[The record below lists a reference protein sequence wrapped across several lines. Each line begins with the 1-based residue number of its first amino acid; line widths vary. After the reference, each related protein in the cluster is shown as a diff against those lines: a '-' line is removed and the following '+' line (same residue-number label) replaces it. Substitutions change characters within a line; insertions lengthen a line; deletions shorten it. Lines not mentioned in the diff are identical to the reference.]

1 VPQDD
6 LQAWSEGSR
15 EGTVSDY
22 SAIRFSVR
30 DHVAEVRID
39 RPPANAL
46 NMDLYREL
54 RDAFTTISESEPTEI
69 RAAILTGTGKY
80 FCAGRDMKSADKDPV
95 EKRNA
100 MNRAAHFA
108 VYHCAVPLIA
118 AVNGAALGGGLTFV
132 LESDII
138 VAAQNA
144 TFGLPEI
151 NIGLAGGLAA
161 TRRGLNIY
169 QGRKLYFTGRSVD
182 AAYMHTAG
190 VVDTVTSADDLMDAA
205 WELASDIASK
215 SPVAVRAAKWSANEI
230 EKILDYEQA
239 NRAIQS
245 RVTLGL
251 AATEDHK
258 EAIRAFAEKRDP
270 VFKGR

>member
-1 VPQDD
+1 
-6 LQAWSEGSR
+6 
-15 EGTVSDY
+15 
-22 SAIRFSVR
+22 
-30 DHVAEVRID
+30 
-39 RPPANAL
+39 
-46 NMDLYREL
+46 
-54 RDAFTTISESEPTEI
+54 
-69 RAAILTGTGKY
+69 
-80 FCAGRDMKSADKDPV
+80 
-95 EKRNA
+95 

-144 TFGLPEI
+144 TFWLPEI

-182 AAYMHTAG
+182 AAYMHTVG
-190 VVDTVTSADDLMDAA
+190 VVDTVTSGDDLMDAA
-205 WELASDIASK
+205 WELANDIASK

>member
-1 VPQDD
+1 MP
-6 LQAWSEGSR
+6 E
-15 EGTVSDY
+15 Y
-22 SAIRFSVR
+22 SGIHFSVT
-30 DHVAEVRID
+30 DHVAEVRLD

-46 NMDLYREL
+46 NMDLYREI
-54 RDAFTTISESEPTEI
+54 RDAFTVISESEPTDI

-80 FCAGRDMKSADKDPV
+80 FCAGRDMKSADRDPV

-138 VAAQNA
+138 LAAESA

-151 NIGLAGGLAA
+151 NVGLAGGLAA
-161 TRRGLNIY
+161 TKRGLNVY

-182 AAYMHTAG
+182 AAYLHQAG
-190 VVDTVTSADDLMDAA
+190 VVDTVTPAGELMAA
-205 WELASDIASK
+205 ARELARDIAAK

-258 EAIRAFAEKRDP
+258 EAIRAFAEKRAP

>member
-1 VPQDD
+1 
-6 LQAWSEGSR
+6 
-15 EGTVSDY
+15 VSDY
-22 SAIRFSVR
+22 SAIHFAVR

-46 NMDLYREL
+46 NMQLYREL
-54 RDAFTTISESEPTEI
+54 CDAFTEISESDPAEI

-80 FCAGRDMKSADKDPV
+80 FCAGRDMKTADKDPV

-100 MNRAAHFA
+100 MNRAAHAA
-108 VYHCAVPLIA
+108 VYHCSVPLIA

-132 LESDII
+132 LECDII
-138 VAAQNA
+138 VASEKA

-151 NIGLAGGLAA
+151 NVGLAGGLAA
-161 TRRGLNIY
+161 TKRGLNVY
-169 QGRKLYFTGRSVD
+169 QGRKLYFTGRPVD
-182 AAYMHTAG
+182 AAYMHRAG
-190 VVDTVTSADDLMDAA
+190 VVDTVTTADGLMDAA
-205 WELASDIASK
+205 WDLALDIASN
-215 SPVAVRAAKWSANEI
+215 SPVALRAAKWSANEI

-258 EAIRAFAEKRDP
+258 EAIRAFAEKRAP

>member
-1 VPQDD
+1 MP
-6 LQAWSEGSR
+6 E
-15 EGTVSDY
+15 Y
-22 SAIRFSVR
+22 SALHFSVH
-30 DHVAEVRID
+30 DHVAEVRLD

-46 NMDLYREL
+46 NMELYREL
-54 RDAFTTISESEPTEI
+54 RDAFTTISESEPSEI

-80 FCAGRDMKSADKDPV
+80 FCAGRDMKTADRDPV

-118 AVNGAALGGGLTFV
+118 AVNGAALGGGLTFA

-138 VAAQNA
+138 VAAEHA

-151 NIGLAGGLAA
+151 NVGLAGGLAA
-161 TRRGLNIY
+161 TKRGLNVY

-182 AAYMHTAG
+182 AAYMRQAG
-190 VVDTVTSADDLMDAA
+190 VVDTVTSTDGLMEAA
-205 WELASDIASK
+205 RELASDIASK
-215 SPVAVRAAKWSANEI
+215 SPAAMRAAKWSANEI

-245 RVTLGL
+245 RVTLAL

-258 EAIRAFAEKRDP
+258 EAIRAFAEKRAP
-270 VFKGR
+270 IFKGR

>member
-1 VPQDD
+1 MGEWLYSHDH
-6 LQAWSEGSR
+6 ER
-15 EGTVSDY
+15 GTVPDY
-22 SAIRFSVR
+22 TALHFRVE
-30 DHVAEVRID
+30 DHVAEVRLD

-46 NMDLYREL
+46 NMHLYREL
-54 RDAFTTISESEPTEI
+54 RDAFTEISESDPAEI

-80 FCAGRDMKSADKDPV
+80 FCAGRDMKTADKDPV

-100 MNRAAHFA
+100 VNRAAHAA

-138 VAAQNA
+138 LAAENA

-151 NIGLAGGLAA
+151 NVGLAGGLAA
-161 TRRGLNIY
+161 TKRGLNVY

-182 AAYMHTAG
+182 AAYLHQAG
-190 VVDTVTSADDLMDAA
+190 VVDTVTTADGLMDAA
-205 WELASDIASK
+205 WELARDIASK

-245 RVTLGL
+245 RVTLAL

-258 EAIRAFAEKRDP
+258 EAIRAFAEKRAP